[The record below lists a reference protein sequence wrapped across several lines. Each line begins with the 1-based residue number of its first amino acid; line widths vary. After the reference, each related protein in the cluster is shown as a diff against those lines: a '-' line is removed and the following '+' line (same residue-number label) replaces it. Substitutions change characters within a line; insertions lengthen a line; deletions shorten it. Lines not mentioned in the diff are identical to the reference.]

1 MWVQL
6 SLVAL
11 LLAAVMWI
19 IGDALIVGFEKPDP
33 VRYGTFIELLGDDA
47 YAYQL
52 EASEPRLRWGALV
65 ANYSIPLMLMGLYA
79 HGFLVRDSLIGLGG
93 VVMMGIGMSL
103 SPLAHAS
110 FYFLALASQRAWQ
123 DFSSG
128 ADSSISVTQAKS
140 IYRFTMW
147 AWTPAVGLTALG
159 GLLFSIPVVLGHTA
173 IPWWSVF
180 FTPLVLAIPTSQLK
194 RIPYPGKP
202 FLDGALF
209 NLVLC
214 VWSIAFLA
222 LSIAYRVG

>member
-6 SLVAL
+6 SLIAL

-33 VRYGTFIELLGDDA
+33 GRYGAFIDFMGDDA

-65 ANYSIPLMLMGLYA
+65 ANYSIPLMLIGLYA
-79 HGFLVRDSLIGLGG
+79 HGYLVRDSHIGLTG
-93 VVMMGIGMSL
+93 VVIMGIGMSL
-103 SPLAHAS
+103 SPLAHAA
-110 FYFLALASQRAWQ
+110 FYFLGLASQSAWK

-128 ADSSISVTQAKS
+128 TDSSVSITHAKW
-140 IYRFTMW
+140 IYHFTMW

-159 GLLFSIPVVLGHTA
+159 GILFSIPLILGQTA

-180 FTPLVLAIPTSQLK
+180 FTPIVLAIPTSQLK

-202 FLDGALF
+202 LLDGALF
-209 NLVLC
+209 NLALC
-214 VWSIAFLA
+214 GWSIAFLV
-222 LSIAYRVG
+222 LSIVYHVG